1 MTATLSPAL
10 ARFVFTV
17 RSSGCPLDQME
28 NFLRGGY
35 VPQPKQL
42 DFHAAAREC
51 DLPGGPTQ
59 VGLGGSRGPGKSH
72 AVFGQGT
79 LDDCQ
84 RVPGLKGLYLR
95 KVGKKAKEQFEDL
108 RRAVLLH
115 FPHEYNRAEGVIYFN
130 NDSRILIGHF
140 NNESDIDDYLGT
152 AYDFIIIEESTT
164 LTETKR
170 QAVADSN
177 RSSIP
182 GWRPRI
188 YETTNPGGVGHA
200 DFKRRYIIP
209 ARTNTETD
217 TRFIFATVEDNRFID
232 PDYRRRLEQ
241 NTGWRLRAY
250 RYGDWDIFAGQ
261 YFVNF
266 SPGVH
271 VVEPFRLDPFGA
283 TWWLAMDYGF
293 VHWNVCYLLC
303 QVGERVY
310 VADEHAAR
318 RQLPAENAAGIR
330 AMVERNGSPFIRA
343 FVAGTDVFSPRGT
356 EKTIAQEYAAAGWEL
371 TPAKTDR
378 VNGAGRIAAL
388 LGRPRPE
395 PGETAIE
402 PRLFIFNRCARLI
415 ENLPL
420 MQHDPGRGEDVLKV
434 NCDADTGEGGD
445 DPYDALRYGLM
456 EGSMGHGWGDNPLA
470 GYRG

>member
-1 MTATLSPAL
+1 
-10 ARFVFTV
+10 
-17 RSSGCPLDQME
+17 
-28 NFLRGGY
+28 
-35 VPQPKQL
+35 
-42 DFHAAAREC
+42 
-51 DLPGGPTQ
+51 
-59 VGLGGSRGPGKSH
+59 
-72 AVFGQGT
+72 
-79 LDDCQ
+79 
-84 RVPGLKGLYLR
+84 
-95 KVGKKAKEQFEDL
+95 
-108 RRAVLLH
+108 
-115 FPHEYNRAEGVIYFN
+115 
-130 NDSRILIGHF
+130 
-140 NNESDIDDYLGT
+140 
-152 AYDFIIIEESTT
+152 
-164 LTETKR
+164 
-170 QAVADSN
+170 
-177 RSSIP
+177 
-182 GWRPRI
+182 
-188 YETTNPGGVGHA
+188 
-200 DFKRRYIIP
+200 
-209 ARTNTETD
+209 
-217 TRFIFATVEDNRFID
+217 
-232 PDYRRRLEQ
+232 
-241 NTGWRLRAY
+241 
-250 RYGDWDIFAGQ
+250 
-261 YFVNF
+261 
-266 SPGVH
+266 